1 MLSKAVQLSLGPRG
15 RNVTI
20 DPWSPEMQSQ
30 NLDLQQLQIQPKPIV
45 TKDGVTIAQ
54 HINVMG
60 DPLES
65 IGAKILIDAAERA
78 NEEPKTD
85 AAAMP
90 ENTERNIEVN
100 MIKRRCVRTGR
111 N

>member
-1 MLSKAVQLSLGPRG
+1 MISLGF
-15 RNVTI
+15 
-20 DPWSPEMQSQ
+20 S
-30 NLDLQQLQIQPKPIV
+30 
-45 TKDGVTIAQ
+45 
-54 HINVMG
+54 
-60 DPLES
+60 
-65 IGAKILIDAAERA
+65 DALAERA